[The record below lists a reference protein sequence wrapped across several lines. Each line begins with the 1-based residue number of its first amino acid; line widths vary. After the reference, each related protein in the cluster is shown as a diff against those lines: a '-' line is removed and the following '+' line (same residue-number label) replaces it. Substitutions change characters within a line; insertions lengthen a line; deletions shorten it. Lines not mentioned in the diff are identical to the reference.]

1 MTSEPDY
8 IVIETWPSYNNLNRV
23 YLGGG
28 TCPTLTTQCAHSK
41 PPLVLV
47 KRNETEKSH

>member
-1 MTSEPDY
+1 MTGEQWVEIP
-8 IVIETWPSYNNLNRV
+8 TWPIFNGQNRV

-47 KRNETEKSH
+47 EARE